1 MTRDRNVEL
10 CECSRTGWEEKT
22 HQCSGSM
29 QGLGVRVGGG
39 AHCCRFW
46 CGSISKALGAPLH
59 PPPFL
64 IFSLGPL
71 KITHSFGG
79 THKNHTVWAAWG
91 ITAAVGRSHAGFSQD
106 HDFMAVPRS
115 AGLEQQVGSA
125 FCLLHFSHHAS
136 SSPRG
141 LPLRSHWVLSLPS
154 ASYLVAYLGS
164 FPCVLVG

>member
-1 MTRDRNVEL
+1 MLQDWVGREDTPVFREHAGAGGKGR
-10 CECSRTGWEEKT
+10 
-22 HQCSGSM
+22 
-29 QGLGVRVGGG
+29 GGG

-46 CGSISKALGAPLH
+46 CGSISKALGASLH

-71 KITHSFGG
+71 KITHSSGG

-91 ITAAVGRSHAGFSQD
+91 ITAPVGRSHAGFSQD

-115 AGLEQQVGSA
+115 AGLEQQVGSV

-141 LPLRSHWVLSLPS
+141 FPLRSHWVLSLPS
-154 ASYLVAYLGS
+154 ASYLAAYLLNLGS
-164 FPCVLVG
+164 FPCVPVG